1 MQIEMIFT
9 SELLKGW
16 TKIHDCLPWPEK
28 RNCIEMYSAFRNQQ
42 SNGGETEIKGPNVL
56 VIL

>member
-42 SNGGETEIKGPNVL
+42 SNGGETEI
-56 VIL
+56 